1 MNFRSIWYSITQ
13 HLYMRSTLNGIP
25 DSASAIYL
33 INVLEIFNKSGSVNT
48 TQNNLFYDSRH
59 FH

>member
-1 MNFRSIWYSITQ
+1 MKMGILEVFVIQ
-13 HLYMRSTLNGIP
+13 LLHFLYMRRTL
-25 DSASAIYL
+25 DSAIAIYL

>member
-1 MNFRSIWYSITQ
+1 MKIGILEVFAIQ
-13 HLYMRSTLNGIP
+13 FNGIL

>member
-1 MNFRSIWYSITQ
+1 MKIGILEVF
-13 HLYMRSTLNGIP
+13 NGIL
-25 DSASAIYL
+25 DSAIAIYL

>member
-1 MNFRSIWYSITQ
+1 MKIGILEVFAI
-13 HLYMRSTLNGIP
+13 HNGIL
-25 DSASAIYL
+25 DSAIAIYL

>member
-1 MNFRSIWYSITQ
+1 MKIGILEVFAIQ
-13 HLYMRSTLNGIP
+13 LLHLNGIL
-25 DSASAIYL
+25 DSAIAIYL